1 VHTLWRYLGTRFLSA
16 FLGSAVILALTV
28 LVVDMLLNLDDI
40 LETQETLAGAAEFL
54 LVRAASIYLPY
65 LIPAATFTGAF
76 ISIGLAARSREILA
90 VKAGGIAPLRA
101 LVPVFVLACIL
112 TLLALALGETLTV
125 RANAALS
132 RQAGSDFGDISLR
145 SGTIWYHTGRFVYN
159 IRDPSSDDESV
170 RDIRVYQRDDAGR
183 LVRVIVAE
191 SATRLEPGRW
201 HFRNATKRDFDPSR
215 RDAPPQVERA
225 REMELVLAEDRSP
238 RLLQAE
244 LAGLPVWTLAS
255 YVRSV
260 LKDGGDPG
268 RARQALHERL
278 TTPLLVIVF
287 ALLAVPLGLAVEQTR
302 SLALPALQGVILLFL
317 LLSLREY
324 GAALAPA
331 LALPPV
337 AAPWV
342 VVVLFSSYGVW
353 RLARTPR

>member
-1 VHTLWRYLGTRFLSA
+1 MHTLWRYLGTRFLSA
-16 FLGSAVILALTV
+16 FLGSAAILALTV

-40 LETQETLAGAAEFL
+40 LETQETLGGAVEFL
-54 LVRAASIYLPY
+54 FVRAASIYLPY

-76 ISIGLAARSREILA
+76 LSIGLAARSREILA

-101 LVPVFVLACIL
+101 LVPVFALACVL
-112 TLLALALGETLTV
+112 TLVALALGEAITV

-132 RQAGSDFGDISLR
+132 RQATGEFGDISLR

-159 IRDPSSDDESV
+159 IRDPNPENESV
-170 RDIRVYQRDDAGR
+170 RDIRVYQRNDAGR

-191 SATRLEPGRW
+191 RAIRLEPGRW
-201 HFRNATKRDFDPSR
+201 QFQNVTVRDFDPSR
-215 RDAPPQVERA
+215 RHAPPAVERA
-225 REMELVLAEDRSP
+225 GEMELVLAEDRSP

-244 LAGLPVWTLAS
+244 LAGLPVWTLAA

-260 LKDGGDPG
+260 LASGGDPG
-268 RARQALHERL
+268 RAREALHERL

-287 ALLAVPLGLAVEQTR
+287 ALLAIPLALTVEQTR

-324 GAALAPA
+324 GGALAPA
-331 LALPPV
+331 LAVPAV
-337 AAPWV
+337 AVPWIV
-342 VVVLFSSYGVW
+342 VGVFSGYGAW